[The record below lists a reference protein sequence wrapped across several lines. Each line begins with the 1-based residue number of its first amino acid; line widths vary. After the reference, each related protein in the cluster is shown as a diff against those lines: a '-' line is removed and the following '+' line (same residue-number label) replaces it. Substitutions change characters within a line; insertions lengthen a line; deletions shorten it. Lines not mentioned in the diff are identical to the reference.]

1 MDNNIKAPKINN
13 IINVYS
19 SKFLNVFEV
28 GFKDKKNNDKKWI
41 VASRLDK
48 EKYIDKVINK
58 MGKDRVDAVIIVGY
72 KNDDKRPSQPVNQVA
87 NINPEP
93 QDQDTI
99 VVIREFRIPIND
111 YIYSL
116 PAGLV
121 DPGDDIYETA
131 IREMKEETGLDL
143 IAIDKD
149 RTCNKAYAS
158 VGMSDESLAIVYGRV
173 EGSLSR
179 DFMEDTELIEP
190 MCMTKEE
197 VKDLL
202 TKKDVNIDIKAWLIL
217 KEFVG
222 L

>member
-87 NINPEP
+87 NISPEP

-99 VVIREFRIPIND
+99 VLIREFRIPIND

-149 RTCNKAYAS
+149 KTCNKAYAS

-217 KEFVG
+217 KEFAG
-222 L
+222 S

>member
-72 KNDDKRPSQPVNQVA
+72 KNDDKMPGQPVNQVA
-87 NINPEP
+87 NISPEP

-99 VVIREFRIPIND
+99 VLIREFRIPIND

-158 VGMSDESLAIVYGRV
+158 VGMSDESLAIVYGRI

-217 KEFVG
+217 KEFAG

>member
-72 KNDDKRPSQPVNQVA
+72 KNNDKRPSQPVNQVA
-87 NINPEP
+87 NISPEP

-99 VVIREFRIPIND
+99 VPIND

-197 VKDLL
+197 VKNLL

-217 KEFVG
+217 KEFAG

>member
-87 NINPEP
+87 NISPEP

-99 VVIREFRIPIND
+99 VLIREFRIPIND

-149 RTCNKAYAS
+149 KPCNKAYAS

-217 KEFVG
+217 KEFAG
-222 L
+222 F

>member
-1 MDNNIKAPKINN
+1 
-13 IINVYS
+13 
-19 SKFLNVFEV
+19 
-28 GFKDKKNNDKKWI
+28 
-41 VASRLDK
+41 
-48 EKYIDKVINK
+48 
-58 MGKDRVDAVIIVGY
+58 
-72 KNDDKRPSQPVNQVA
+72 
-87 NINPEP
+87 
-93 QDQDTI
+93 
-99 VVIREFRIPIND
+99 
-111 YIYSL
+111 
-116 PAGLV
+116 
-121 DPGDDIYETA
+121 
-131 IREMKEETGLDL
+131 MKEETGLDL

-202 TKKDVNIDIKAWLIL
+202 TKKDINIDIKAWLIL

>member
-87 NINPEP
+87 NISPEP

-99 VVIREFRIPIND
+99 VLIREFRIPIND

-149 RTCNKAYAS
+149 KTCKKAYAS

-202 TKKDVNIDIKAWLIL
+202 TKKDINIDIKAWLIL